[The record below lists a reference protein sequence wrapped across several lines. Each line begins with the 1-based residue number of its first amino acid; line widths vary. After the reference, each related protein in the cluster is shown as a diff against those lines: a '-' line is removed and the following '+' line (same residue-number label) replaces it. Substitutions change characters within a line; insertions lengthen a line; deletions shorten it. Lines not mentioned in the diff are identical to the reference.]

1 MVFPLNPLTQESYL
15 AIFATI
21 SLNFLSVFQYLHI
34 LLFEICSLL
43 LYILLRI
50 LYIFKHFF
58 YIVLLMRLPIS
69 FFALCFANL
78 FHDLEAKTNCEI
90 KSCFGLLSQ
99 MWTQKTHFGLLIF
112 YFTILT

>member
-1 MVFPLNPLTQESYL
+1 
-15 AIFATI
+15 
-21 SLNFLSVFQYLHI
+21 
-34 LLFEICSLL
+34 
-43 LYILLRI
+43 
-50 LYIFKHFF
+50 
-58 YIVLLMRLPIS
+58 MRLPIS